1 MSDPT
6 RWLDDNNVDDFTK
19 QLLTAGRNEQLPRKR
34 AAAIAAG
41 LGASAASSVASA
53 GTAWGIGKVVLLLAT
68 VGSIGVGGYLWSQRS
83 PEAASKPPTQT
94 DVAPAPAPAA
104 VQTPAPVTAPT
115 PAVAPVAVPA
125 PPLPAAPAVSVHKA
139 PTVPPPAPASAAP
152 AATAPAPANDLAAE
166 VALLD
171 RVNRALNSHDIVA
184 AAASMSEYR
193 TIFPHGALAAAAA
206 AVDFEIAR
214 QQGDRATAI
223 ARGTE
228 FLQQYPTSPLRKR
241 IEARLQE
248 LQPQESP

>member
-1 MSDPT
+1 
-6 RWLDDNNVDDFTK
+6 
-19 QLLTAGRNEQLPRKR
+19 
-34 AAAIAAG
+34 
-41 LGASAASSVASA
+41 
-53 GTAWGIGKVVLLLAT
+53 
-68 VGSIGVGGYLWSQRS
+68 
-83 PEAASKPPTQT
+83 
-94 DVAPAPAPAA
+94 
-104 VQTPAPVTAPT
+104 
-115 PAVAPVAVPA
+115 
-125 PPLPAAPAVSVHKA
+125 
-139 PTVPPPAPASAAP
+139 
-152 AATAPAPANDLAAE
+152 